1 MNKLTVREVSKDSAF
16 GFELERKT
24 DNNSGGNSGLPSLS
38 SAGSRDSAARGDGVD
53 GVNANS
59 PSAIVVHCES
69 EGERDE
75 WLKTINDQIRD
86 LKDIAKRLENPQF
99 M

>member
-24 DNNSGGNSGLPSLS
+24 DGS
-38 SAGSRDSAARGDGVD
+38 SSSSVSRVAAAAAGSRGFAARDAADG
-53 GVNANS
+53 ASSSSS
-59 PSAIVVHCES
+59 PSAIVVNCDSES
-69 EGERDE
+69 DRDD
-75 WLKTINDQIRD
+75 WLRTINGQIRD